1 VESKVDIFFSTYY
14 GIVFEKRGERK
25 NMNLSKLSTIWEQVL
40 QIVKDQLQDNKVY
53 ETFFQNSKLYK
64 VDGDTAY
71 ICVKTKFA
79 KELLGERYLPLIEKA
94 LEQATDYNYSCKIS
108 MENEISMPLVEDFE
122 EDQPTNYQSNSNL
135 NSNYT
140 FENFV
145 VTF

>member
-1 VESKVDIFFSTYY
+1 LWKTLILQFYSIKIGVDNLVESKVDIFFSTYY

-71 ICVKTKFA
+71 ICVQKRGEASLFSFKA
-79 KELLGERYLPLIEKA
+79 ISVEIGDIVALYIHLLHLLGGAYRADKE
-94 LEQATDYNYSCKIS
+94 
-108 MENEISMPLVEDFE
+108 
-122 EDQPTNYQSNSNL
+122 
-135 NSNYT
+135 
-140 FENFV
+140 
-145 VTF
+145 